1 MIRYKYSNTI
11 IIEILII
18 CKRNFSLRKSAEKI
32 ANFAGPLRKVLGKGV
47 ADGAAEE
54 AGLKVYYRRC
64 SGYTL

>member
-1 MIRYKYSNTI
+1 M
-11 IIEILII
+11 
-18 CKRNFSLRKSAEKI
+18 RKSAEKI

-54 AGLKVYYRRC
+54 AGLKVYYRRR